1 MLACVFLPSHAH
13 VHLHTMVSKHSE
25 LAMETL
31 LCSHASEHV
40 SICNTVPS
48 EPPLAGLLISYK
60 AGGLRHPAM

>member
-1 MLACVFLPSHAH
+1 MPACVVLPSCARE
-13 VHLHTMVSKHSE
+13 HLHTMDSKHSE

-31 LCSHASEHV
+31 LCSRASEHV